1 MASILFSQSRELESD
16 TSRRGG
22 VRAIAYQIVRYGL
35 TASPTSRARYQ
46 LFRSDV
52 NSENTFNAG
61 FNLHPEDGNYKKIPA
76 PMVLERPRI
85 LLTQFFKP
93 ILVTLQQVFPS
104 PTM

>member
-1 MASILFSQSRELESD
+1 MAAILFSSPELESD

-61 FNLHPEDGNYKKIPA
+61 SSNLHPEDGNYKNSA
-76 PMVLERPRI
+76 PMVLERLRI

-93 ILVTLQQVFPS
+93 ILVTLQRVFPS